1 MSTTS
6 GSNGSGQ
13 AGRGRRS
20 KKFLSPSA
28 KYEIWLQLVRGEAT
42 INQAASTAG
51 VDRSTVLRIRTVAK
65 EAALG
70 ALAASKPGAGK
81 SARDV
86 ELEAANAEIARLS
99 EACKEL
105 AVKLMLMEGKGG
117 HSSW

>member
-1 MSTTS
+1 MSAAS
-6 GSNGSGQ
+6 GSNGTGQ

-65 EAALG
+65 EAAMAGTGGLETRG
-70 ALAASKPGAGK
+70 RQVGSGCGAG
-81 SARDV
+81 SGERGDRPV
-86 ELEAANAEIARLS
+86 
-99 EACKEL
+99 
-105 AVKLMLMEGKGG
+105 G
-117 HSSW
+117 

>member
-6 GSNGSGQ
+6 GSDGSG
-13 AGRGRRS
+13 AGRRGRRS

-28 KYEIWLQLVRGEAT
+28 KYEIWLQLVRDEAT
-42 INQAASTAG
+42 INQAAMNAG
-51 VDRSTVLRIRTVAK
+51 VDRSTILRIRTVAK
-65 EAALG
+65 EAAMA

-81 SARDV
+81 SARDT

-117 HSSW
+117 PNSW